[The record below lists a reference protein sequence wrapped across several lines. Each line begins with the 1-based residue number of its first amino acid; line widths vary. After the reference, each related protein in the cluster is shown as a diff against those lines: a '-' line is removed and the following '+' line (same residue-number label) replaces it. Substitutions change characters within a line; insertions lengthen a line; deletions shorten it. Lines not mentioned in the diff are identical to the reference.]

1 MRCNQQ
7 RQYRVQ
13 VPGLSFSRV
22 HRIFN
27 DFLFNWECDMK
38 SHLLKSLIAK
48 VAISTVVAMSAGT
61 GTSVAAEPIKMAV
74 TNWADVLAV
83 ANVAK
88 YVLETKLQQP
98 VKFVQADIG
107 IQYQGVARGDL
118 DIMVGGW
125 LPVTH
130 AAYYARYKN
139 DMDDVGI
146 IYTGGKNGWAVPAY
160 IPESE
165 LSSISDLNKPDV
177 KARLNGT
184 IDGIEPGGGLMQA
197 SEKTLKGYDLN
208 GYNLQSSSEAG
219 MLAGVSRAYQ
229 SKQWVVATV
238 WSPHWLFQKW
248 QMRYLK
254 DPKGTLGSEEQVHAF
269 ASKQFASR
277 YPRADVFFKHF
288 KLTLADVESI
298 EYEGNATNDYASAAK
313 KFVDAHPDKLKDW
326 LQQ

>member
-1 MRCNQQ
+1 
-7 RQYRVQ
+7 
-13 VPGLSFSRV
+13 
-22 HRIFN
+22 
-27 DFLFNWECDMK
+27 MK
-38 SHLLKSLIAK
+38 YINSIVKL
-48 VAISTVVAMSAGT
+48 AISTVVALGVGVGSAL
-61 GTSVAAEPIKMAV
+61 AAEPIKMAV

-98 VKFVQADIG
+98 VTFVQADIG

-130 AAYYARYKN
+130 AAYYAKYKN

-160 IPESE
+160 VPESE

-177 KARLNGT
+177 KSKLNGT

-197 SEKTLKGYDLN
+197 SEKTIKAYDLN

-219 MLAGVSRAYQ
+219 MLAGVQRAYQ

-254 DPKGTLGSEEQVHAF
+254 DPKGTLGGEEQVHAF
-269 ASKQFASR
+269 ASKQFASKF
-277 YPRADVFFKHF
+277 PRADVFFKHF

-298 EYEGNATNDYASAAK
+298 EFEGNTTNDYAAAAK
-313 KFVDAHPDKLKDW
+313 KFVDAHPEKLSAW

>member
-1 MRCNQQ
+1 
-7 RQYRVQ
+7 
-13 VPGLSFSRV
+13 
-22 HRIFN
+22 
-27 DFLFNWECDMK
+27 MK

-98 VKFVQADIG
+98 VEFVQADIG

-197 SEKTLKGYDLN
+197 SEKTIKGYDLN

-298 EYEGNATNDYASAAK
+298 EYEGNAKNDYASAAK

>member
-1 MRCNQQ
+1 
-7 RQYRVQ
+7 
-13 VPGLSFSRV
+13 
-22 HRIFN
+22 
-27 DFLFNWECDMK
+27 MK
-38 SHLLKSLIAK
+38 SNLLKSLIAK
-48 VAISTVVAMSAGT
+48 VAISTVVAMSVGT
-61 GTSVAAEPIKMAV
+61 GSAVAAEPIKLAV

-130 AAYYARYKN
+130 AAYYAKYKN

-160 IPESE
+160 VPESE

-177 KARLNGT
+177 KAKLNGT

-197 SEKTLKGYDLN
+197 SEKTIKNYDLN

-229 SKQWVVATV
+229 SKQWIVATV

-254 DPKGTLGSEEQVHAF
+254 DPKGTLGGEEQVHAF
-269 ASKQFASR
+269 ASKQFATKF
-277 YPRADVFFKHF
+277 PRADVFFKHF

-298 EYEGNATNDYASAAK
+298 EYEGNSTNDYATAAK
-313 KFVDAHPDKLKDW
+313 KFVDSHPDKLKAW
-326 LQQ
+326 LEQ